1 MNKWLQTRLETLRDQ
16 LANWLSMGMSPQRL
30 ALTLALGFA
39 IGCLPLVGITTGLCL
54 VVAIVLRLNIP
65 VIQAANYAAMPLQL
79 ALIVPLM
86 KLGSRL
92 FASGQPPVLSRALFQ
107 GPVLQALRVS
117 GKVAGQAIGAWVLI
131 AVPAV
136 VVITFALIPI
146 LRRVPAL
153 APECSE

>member
-1 MNKWLQTRLETLRDQ
+1 MNTWLETRKDQ
-16 LANWLSMGMSPQRL
+16 LAAWLSMGVSPRRL

-39 IGCLPLVGITTGLCL
+39 IGCLPLVGITTALCL
-54 VVAIVLRLNIP
+54 VVAVVLRLNVP
-65 VIQAANYAAMPLQL
+65 AIQAANYAAIPLQL
-79 ALIVPLM
+79 ALVLPFM

-92 FASGQPPVLSRALFQ
+92 FATGQPPTLSRALFQ
-107 GPVLQALRVS
+107 GPALQAIRIS

-136 VVITFALIPI
+136 VVITLVLIPI

-153 APECSE
+153 APECGD